1 MKKNV
6 VRALVL
12 GTVAAAAL
20 AFTACGGSKKE
31 ETTAAK
37 QESSVE
43 TKAGETTKAAE
54 SKKDETKAEETKKGE
69 TKAEESKKDEKAMD
83 AKEGTLV
90 GMLDEVKD
98 FSFTVTDEKGTSY
111 MFSFEQG
118 KAPEGLSDVKAGDKV
133 TVTYTGTISETNP
146 FEGMVVSVKK
156 A

>member
-43 TKAGETTKAAE
+43 TKAGETTKAGE
-54 SKKDETKAEETKKGE
+54 SKMDETTKAGE
-69 TKAEESKKDEKAMD
+69 TKADASKKDDKAAD
-83 AKEGTLV
+83 AKESTMVGT
-90 GMLDEVKD
+90 LDEVKD
-98 FSFTVTDEKGTSY
+98 FAFTLVDEKGTAY
-111 MFSFEQG
+111 QFTFEQG

-146 FEGMVVSVKK
+146 YKGPVVSVKK

>member
-1 MKKNV
+1 MRKNM

-12 GTVAAAAL
+12 ATAAAAAL
-20 AFTACGGSKKE
+20 AFTACGDKKAE
-31 ETTAAK
+31 ETTAK

-43 TKAGETTKAAE
+43 TKAGE
-54 SKKDETKAEETKKGE
+54 SMKDETKKDESMKGE

-90 GMLDEVKD
+90 GTLDEVKD

-133 TVTYTGTISETNP
+133 LYSRYAGSDVELDGVKY
-146 FEGMVVSVKK
+146 VVIKQSDILAVME
-156 A
+156 

>member
-1 MKKNV
+1 MRKNM

-12 GTVAAAAL
+12 PTAAAAAL
-20 AFTACGGSKKE
+20 AFTACGDKKAE
-31 ETTAAK
+31 ETTAK

-43 TKAGETTKAAE
+43 TKAGESMKDET
-54 SKKDETKAEETKKGE
+54 KKDETKAGESMKGE

-90 GMLDEVKD
+90 GTLDEVKD

-133 TVTYTGTISETNP
+133 TVTYTGTLSEVDP
-146 FEGMVVSVKK
+146 FDGTIVSVKK

>member
-1 MKKNV
+1 MMRKNM

-12 GTVAAAAL
+12 AMAAAAAL
-20 AFTACGGSKKE
+20 AFTACGDK
-31 ETTAAK
+31 
-37 QESSVE
+37 
-43 TKAGETTKAAE
+43 
-54 SKKDETKAEETKKGE
+54 
-69 TKAEESKKDEKAMD
+69 KAEESKKDEKAMD

-90 GMLDEVKD
+90 GTLDEVKD

-133 TVTYTGTISETNP
+133 TVTYTGTLSEVNP
-146 FEGMVVSVKK
+146 FDGTVVSVKK

>member
-1 MKKNV
+1 MKKNM

-12 GTVAAAAL
+12 ATAAAAAL
-20 AFTACGGSKKE
+20 AFTACGDKKAE
-31 ETTAAK
+31 ETTAK

-43 TKAGETTKAAE
+43 SKA
-54 SKKDETKAEETKKGE
+54 D
-69 TKAEESKKDEKAMD
+69 ESKKDEKAMD

-90 GMLDEVKD
+90 GTLDEVKD

-133 TVTYTGTISETNP
+133 LYYRYAGSDVELDGVKY
-146 FEGMVVSVKK
+146 VVIKQSDILAVME
-156 A
+156 